1 MKGGFAMNVA
11 SILQSKGRNVVTA
24 RPARTI
30 AYVVEKLKGKGI
42 GALVV
47 SEDRSAVLGIISER
61 DILRGLAEH
70 GARVLDMR
78 VADLMTRDVITC
90 SPATEIDELMGV
102 MTENRI
108 RHLPVVEDEAL
119 SGIVTI
125 GDVVKSRLEQI
136 EHDAQAMREY
146 IATG

>member
-1 MKGGFAMNVA
+1 MNVA
-11 SILQSKGRNVVTA
+11 SILQSKGNDVVTA
-24 RPARTI
+24 RPERKV

-42 GALVV
+42 GALVI
-47 SEDRSAVLGIISER
+47 SEDHRTVLGIISER

-70 GARVLDMR
+70 GADVLDMQIS
-78 VADLMTRDVITC
+78 DLMTRDVITC
-90 SPATEIDELMGV
+90 GPDTGIDELMGV
-102 MTENRI
+102 MTGNRI
-108 RHLPVVEDEAL
+108 RHIPVVEDGAL

-136 EHDAQAMREY
+136 ENDAQAMREY